1 MTVSP
6 HNAPEYFSEEHA
18 NFVEQLASVRN
29 AVLLGCGLGVH
40 SQTAVFVKLL
50 TKHLQVPL
58 LIDADGLNNID
69 ESDLQERLNNTI
81 VTPHPRE
88 LSRLCGKSVT
98 EIQENRIST
107 VRRLAQ
113 DWNVVLLLK
122 GANTVIG
129 SPDGQI
135 FINPTGNSAL
145 ATAGSGDVLSGFIG
159 GFLVQGLSPLNAAI
173 TGAYMHG
180 LAAECFTQKTNS
192 KYMLASDLFEGLLL
206 ARNML
211 KV

>member
-1 MTVSP
+1 M
-6 HNAPEYFSEEHA
+6 
-18 NFVEQLASVRN
+18 
-29 AVLLGCGLGVH
+29 
-40 SQTAVFVKLL
+40 
-50 TKHLQVPL
+50 
-58 LIDADGLNNID
+58 
-69 ESDLQERLNNTI
+69 QERLNNTI

-135 FINPTGNSAL
+135 FINPTGRFVTGGPL
-145 ATAGSGDVLSGFIG
+145 GDAGL
-159 GFLVQGLSPLNAAI
+159 
-173 TGAYMHG
+173 TGRKIIVD
-180 LAAECFTQKTNS
+180 TVK
-192 KYMLASDLFEGLLL
+192 
-206 ARNML
+206 
-211 KV
+211 